1 MSGEKSVT
9 ASMVGNVETRFHTET
24 NSAVVVF
31 RFSDREPAVFLIPV
45 ATAVELGQALV
56 EFGQFERADPSQTN

>member
-9 ASMVGNVETRFHTET
+9 ASMVGNFETRFHTET

-45 ATAVELGQALV
+45 ATAAELGRSLV
-56 EFGQFERADPSQTN
+56 EFGEFGRTDPSQKN